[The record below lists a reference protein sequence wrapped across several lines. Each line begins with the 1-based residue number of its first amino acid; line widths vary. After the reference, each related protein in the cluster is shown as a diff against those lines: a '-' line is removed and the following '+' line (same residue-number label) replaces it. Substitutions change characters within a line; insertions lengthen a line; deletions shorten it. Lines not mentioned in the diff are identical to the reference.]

1 MALALTPQALSR
13 PGRLA
18 QCSAVPAVA
27 AAARPRSGCTASSPA
42 AAGAAA
48 AARSCRQ
55 RAAPRSLRAAAAAAE
70 AHTEGAA
77 PGDYVEAHYS
87 IISDGEVFDT
97 SRAEGGKQAQFIL
110 GSGEH
115 PGCVWPCLRGVCFAG
130 RA

>member
-18 QCSAVPAVA
+18 QGSAVPAVA
-27 AAARPRSGCTASSPA
+27 VAAHPRAAFTASSPA

-48 AARSCRQ
+48 RCCRQ
-55 RAAPRSLRAAAAAAE
+55 RDIAWFRVAAAAAE

-110 GSGEH
+110 GSGAH
-115 PGCVWPCLRGVCFAG
+115 VC
-130 RA
+130 

>member
-42 AAGAAA
+42 AAA

-70 AHTEGAA
+70 GHTEGAA

-97 SRAEGGKQAQFIL
+97 SRSEGGKQAQFIL
-110 GSGEH
+110 GSGAE
-115 PGCVWPCLRGVCFAG
+115 GV
-130 RA
+130 